1 MDGLYI
7 KSESLTRDQAKILM
21 ELVDKSII
29 KGIDADSVLS
39 LKLSIARIID
49 GIDVIT
55 PNEGNFIDG

>member
-55 PNEGNFIDG
+55 PNEGNLIDG